1 MKIPEPYMQW
11 DDYNVHCHRCNQAK
25 PRNDTAKIDT
35 HHYCVD
41 CVPVLFA
48 SQQTAIQSIAKFAA
62 DLNSRV
68 GYLENAICRAYE
80 AKDWTLCLDAIEK
93 IHTDITRGQQS

>member
-1 MKIPEPYMQW
+1 VNHPPPNQTWPDVYE
-11 DDYNVHCHRCNQAK
+11 HCHRCEKIKQK
-25 PRNDTAKIDT
+25 LDMAKIDT

-48 SQQTAIQSIAKFAA
+48 SQQTATQSIAKYAA

-68 GYLENAICRAYE
+68 GYLERAICRAYE
-80 AKDWTLCLDAIEK
+80 AKDWTLCLDALEK
-93 IHTDITRGQQS
+93 IHKDITNAK